1 VLSAAALDVFVQTS
15 GFLAAPDVN
24 VRSAVNTEPI
34 KELSTVTEGP
44 TIPSSCS
51 SSCSTEQANSDTEQN
66 SENIEGTEISGVE
79 DIPDVMTDMLRRGLI
94 TSPLAWTKAV
104 QQSDDETSVSGIL
117 FPELPHNSE
126 SRNRTTS
133 SPQHE
138 HDKFKQ
144 DVLES
149 YVGKGIEPPES
160 FRDRQSIADNKMLFS
175 QLIAETFAKLGKN
188 PSRTDM
194 TNAFKNLGLK
204 WKARGR
210 DQFLNPVISKEG
222 PDPASE
228 EFRQQVLES
237 FVGLGLDSSPED
249 LQAAFQRL
257 GLECPGGYLCRSDVC
272 ELKHTHRAS
281 VTPESAGTYRSN
293 LQFYSASNPTNGT
306 VLPLKPTSDPASCDG
321 SLPP

>member
-1 VLSAAALDVFVQTS
+1 MLDLYLF
-15 GFLAAPDVN
+15 F
-24 VRSAVNTEPI
+24 SAVNTEPI

-44 TIPSSCS
+44 TIQSSSS

-66 SENIEGTEISGVE
+66 SKNIEGAEISVAE
-79 DIPDVMTDMLRRGLI
+79 DLPDVMTDMLRRGLI
-94 TSPLAWTKAV
+94 TSPLAWTKVV

-126 SRNRTTS
+126 SRNSTSTTS

-138 HDKFKQ
+138 QEKFKQ

-149 YVGKGIEPPES
+149 YVGKGTKSPES
-160 FRDRQSIADNKMLFS
+160 FRDRQSIADNKTLFS
-175 QLIAETFAKLGKN
+175 QLVAETFAKLGKN
-188 PSRTDM
+188 PSRTDV

-210 DQFLNPVISKEG
+210 DQNINPVISKEG
-222 PDPASE
+222 LDPASE
-228 EFRQQVLES
+228 DFRQQVLES

-257 GLECPGGYLCRSDVC
+257 GLDCPGGYLCRSDVC
-272 ELKHTHRAS
+272 ELKHAHRPS
-281 VTPESAGTYRSN
+281 VTPESAGTFRSN
-293 LQFYSASNPTNGT
+293 LQF
-306 VLPLKPTSDPASCDG
+306 
-321 SLPP
+321 